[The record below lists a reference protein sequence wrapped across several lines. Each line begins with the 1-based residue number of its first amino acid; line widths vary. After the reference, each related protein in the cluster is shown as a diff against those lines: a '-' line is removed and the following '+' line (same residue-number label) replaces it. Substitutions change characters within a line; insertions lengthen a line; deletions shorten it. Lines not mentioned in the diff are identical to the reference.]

1 MPNYF
6 VIGADQKEYGPVSTD
21 DLRRWIAE
29 GRADAQTQVRADGT
43 TEWLPLATVPELGDA
58 LKKTSPPPISALPTG
73 AATATGKTSALAVT
87 SLVLGILGVFTCG
100 ATALFG
106 LILGI
111 VAMIKVSNSRGALRG
126 QGLALAGTIVSAIFL
141 LLLPVMAAMLLPAL
155 AAAKQ
160 KAMQISCMNN
170 EKQLA
175 LAVMLYSGDHA
186 NHYPP
191 AATWC
196 DAIKTAA
203 GTEKIFKC
211 PAANAASRC
220 DYAFNA
226 KLDGME
232 LNNVNPQTVLIF
244 EADGG
249 WDAHGGPEIASSR
262 HRGKAMVVAFAD
274 GHVEVVPASRLSSLR
289 WNP

>member
-1 MPNYF
+1 MSNYF
-6 VIGADQKEYGPVSTD
+6 VIGADQKEYGPVSAD
-21 DLRRWIAE
+21 ELRNWIRE

-58 LKKTSPPPISALPTG
+58 LKKTPPPPPPISALPT
-73 AATATGKTSALAVT
+73 AGKTSALAVT
-87 SLVLGILGVFTCG
+87 SLVLGILALPTCG

-111 VAMIKVSNSRGALRG
+111 IALVKVSNSRGALRG
-126 QGLALAGTIVSAIFL
+126 QGLALAGTIVSGVFL
-141 LLLPVMAAMLLPAL
+141 LMLPVLMAMLLPAL

-160 KAMQISCMNN
+160 KAMQINCMNN

-175 LAVMLYSGDHA
+175 LAVRIYEGDNA
-186 NHYPP
+186 NHLPP
-191 AATWC
+191 AATWS
-196 DAIKTAA
+196 DAIKSYA
-203 GTEKIFKC
+203 GSDKIFKC

-226 KLDGME
+226 KLDGMDA
-232 LNNVNPQTVLIF
+232 NKVDPQTVMIF
-244 EADGG
+244 EADAG
-249 WDAHGGPEIASSR
+249 WDAHGGPEILASR
-262 HRGKAMVVAFAD
+262 HRNHVAVVAFAD